1 MVLFKDRTL
10 MAVRGE
16 WDVLTF
22 TGCSPAWCIAF
33 IIYILGQGALSK
45 ALPNKIS
52 LPPSKACSGACC
64 CVSCLLP
71 NSVMLF
77 FYVIVLYLCELM
89 WWRGVAWRV
98 SRKGEYVFLIFL
110 PVLLYFWRVVVGVSA
125 DFPDIYQRGVGY
137 GACGLVWCPS
147 FHAVTALYNGL
158 KR

>member
-89 WWRGVAWRV
+89 WWRGVAWR
-98 SRKGEYVFLIFL
+98 
-110 PVLLYFWRVVVGVSA
+110 GVA
-125 DFPDIYQRGVGY
+125 WRGV
-137 GACGLVWCPS
+137 
-147 FHAVTALYNGL
+147 
-158 KR
+158 